1 MAAILDPSLDWS
13 LDGVVVRNRKSVVGD
28 DGITKTLTQDSD
40 YTFDQFRTRLLQDP
54 SGLQEVRVDKT
65 LDLTTLGALFLN
77 VCTIPAGSKVKCAI
91 IQILTL
97 VVAGGTSVKVGL
109 GTNGTSPSLLG
120 KTSALTKNAQ
130 NGLVVADAASL
141 IASQTN
147 IDVCAV
153 ASGGAIGDTNIS
165 AGSVRVVIVYDT
177 PAVLAN
183 V

>member
-1 MAAILDPSLDWS
+1 MAAVLDPDLDWS
-13 LDGVVVRNRKSVVGD
+13 A
-28 DGITKTLTQDSD
+28 DGIVIKNRYTKTLEDGTVKNLEQVKD
-40 YTFDQFRTRLLQDP
+40 YTFDAFRTRVLQDP
-54 SGLQEVRVDKT
+54 SGLQEVRVDVT
-65 LDLTTLGALFLN
+65 LDLTTLGALFKN

-109 GTNGTSPSLLG
+109 GTTGTSPSLLG
-120 KTSALTKNAQ
+120 KTATLLKNAQ
-130 NGLVVADAASL
+130 NGLVPADAASL
-141 IASQTN
+141 IAGSTN
-147 IDVCAV
+147 IDISAV
-153 ASGGAIGDTNIS
+153 ATGGAIGDTNIS